1 MSSKHLL
8 INKSRLFWLFAFD
21 TLKLQDSL
29 RNISHRLAESP
40 IIQGWTY
47 YYDPSERHLGLS
59 EIIVKDQPEE
69 GSSGNDSKTAQSL
82 FELFQRTDFHVL
94 DEEFFEAQTYTR
106 FLLEGFR
113 LRHPLLPNPLN
124 VDVLFML
131 TKWGVGCLGFCTS
144 TEDSLTPA
152 QLATLQLILK
162 KEEPVLKVELSLKL
176 LEEIGNFDTDIRARV
191 QNAREKG
198 KTTQRIAAIA
208 MGQIAF
214 YYMSAIISV
223 INERKF
229 ESMDKIAEKQ
239 RYETYIPHPLIIIEE
254 TSPSYNS
261 AFELVEKHPREV
273 YQILEQLEYVDP
285 TDIST
290 QATDKF
296 ADYIVTDRED
306 IWYNASIGS
315 SLQIVTPRT
324 REIAKLNPE
333 NEEDSNYLLDI
344 FQPYVENEIV
354 QIQRYLILM
363 LEFYL
368 SSQDMT
374 ELQPNELSSLR
385 ETIVKSL
392 EIFHGIRVSGN
403 SISKERIELGK
414 EVTLVNLV
422 QETIDHKLE
431 LIESGVTE
439 YQESLKDFT
448 QAVLGVILG
457 VVPAIL
463 LVLPGE
469 DMVKLALSVILSVGL
484 TITARYS
491 AKYIWK
497 RKRQKQ
503 ALI

>member
-8 INKSRLFWLFAFD
+8 VNKSRLFWLFTFD
-21 TLKLQDSL
+21 TLKLRDSL
-29 RNISHRLAESP
+29 RNISRQLAESP

-59 EIIVKDQPEE
+59 EIMVKDEAEE
-69 GSSGNDSKTAQSL
+69 ESSAQSL
-82 FELFQRTDFHVL
+82 FELLQRTDFFVL

-113 LRHPLLPNPLN
+113 LRHPLLPNPLT

-131 TKWGVGCLGFCTS
+131 TKWGVGCLGFCTD
-144 TEDSLTPA
+144 TEDPLTPA

-162 KEEPVLKVELSLKL
+162 KEEPVLKAELPLKL
-176 LEEIGNFDTDIRARV
+176 LEEIGHFDADIRARV
-191 QNAREKG
+191 EAAREKG
-198 KTTQRIAAIA
+198 KTTQRIGTIA

-223 INERKF
+223 INGRKF
-229 ESMDKIAEKQ
+229 DSMDEIAEKQ

-254 TSPSYNS
+254 ATPSYDS
-261 AFELVEKHPREV
+261 AFELVEKHPREI

-285 TDIST
+285 TDIT
-290 QATDKF
+290 NQAAEKF
-296 ADYIVTDRED
+296 ADSISTDRED

-333 NEEDSNYLLDI
+333 HDEESNYLVDI

-374 ELQPNELSSLR
+374 ELQPNELSNLK

-392 EIFHGIRVSGN
+392 EIFHGVRVSGN

-422 QETIDHKLE
+422 QETIDRKLL
-431 LIESGVTE
+431 LIETGVAE

-448 QAVLGVILG
+448 QAILGVILG

-463 LVLPGE
+463 LVLPG
-469 DMVKLALSVILSVGL
+469 DDIVKLGLSVILSVGL
-484 TITARYS
+484 TVAARYS

-497 RKRQKQ
+497 RKRQRQ